1 MTSSSYDVVIVG
13 ASVAGA
19 ASAIFLARQGLRVLA
34 IDRKQ
39 SDEAYKKVCTT
50 FIQRSA
56 LPVISKLGLKEG
68 LDAAGAI
75 QNQAEIWTEHGWIR
89 DTLEGDPATAHGYS
103 VRRKVLDPLM
113 LGLMREEPNIT
124 LVLGATLNT
133 LLPDD
138 TGQYRGVEWTDETR
152 QRHIS
157 HAKLVVLADGRNSP
171 GARMADVPT
180 KKRENNRFVY
190 FSYYENMPLKTGNKA
205 QFWQT
210 GKDMGFAYPFDGD
223 LTMLCSFVSQDD
235 HKAWAPDRRGAL
247 EAFFSD
253 LPNSPDQSNATP
265 ASEMRGM
272 RKLHDYWRPATHRGL
287 ALVGDACMSCDPMS
301 GVGCGFALQAADW
314 MASTVGPALVAN
326 EGIDQALKAYAKQH
340 KASLAGHEYFIRDA
354 SRARDANL
362 MERAISKAAARDP
375 IVAHRLHLFI
385 GRVTKWNQFLSFDT
399 VRRIL
404 RANLWARSTGTQTEG
419 FTNVET

>member
-1 MTSSSYDVVIVG
+1 MAHEDFDVVIVG

-19 ASAIFLARQGLRVLA
+19 TSAILLARQGLRVLA
-34 IDRKQ
+34 IDRKA
-39 SDEAYKKVCTT
+39 STDAYKKVCTT

-56 LPVISKLGLKEG
+56 LPVISKLGLKER

-75 QNQAEIWTEHGWIR
+75 QNEAEIWTEFGWIR
-89 DTLEGDPATAHGYS
+89 DTAKGDPDTAHGYS

-113 LGLMREEPNIT
+113 LDLMREEPNIT
-124 LVLGATLNT
+124 LALGASLGA
-133 LLPDD
+133 LLPDAKGD
-138 TGQYRGVEWTDETR
+138 YRGVEWTDDAQVQHVTNAR
-152 QRHIS
+152 
-157 HAKLVVLADGRNSP
+157 LVVLADGRNSP

-190 FSYYENMPLKTGNKA
+190 FSYYENMPLKTGKKA

-223 LTMLCSFVSQDD
+223 LTMLCSFVSHDD
-235 HKAWAPDRRGAL
+235 HGKWADDRRGTL

-253 LPNSPDQSNATP
+253 LPNSPDQSNAVP

-272 RKLHDYWRPATHRGL
+272 RKLHDYWRPATYRGL

-301 GVGCGFALQAADW
+301 GVGCGFAMQAGDW
-314 MASTVGPALVAN
+314 MASTVGPALMMNGDVPK
-326 EGIDQALKAYAKQH
+326 ALKSYAKQH
-340 KASLAGHEYFIRDA
+340 KAALSGHEYFIRDA

-362 MERAISKAAARDP
+362 LERAISKAAVHDP
-375 IVAHRLHLFI
+375 VVAHRLHLFI
-385 GRVTKWNQFLSFDT
+385 GRVLKWQQFLT
-399 VRRIL
+399 PGTIARIL
-404 RANLWARSTGTQTEG
+404 RANLWAGPKQTKG
-419 FTNVET
+419 LTHART

>member
-1 MTSSSYDVVIVG
+1 MTDTTYDVVIVG

-19 ASAIFLARQGLRVLA
+19 ASAILLARQGLRVLA
-34 IDRKQ
+34 IDRKR
-39 SDEAYKKVCTT
+39 DDAAYKKVCTT

-56 LPVISKLGLKEG
+56 LPVISKLGLKER

-89 DTLEGDPATAHGYS
+89 DTISGDPATAHGYS
-103 VRRKVLDPLM
+103 VRRKVLDPLL
-113 LGLMREEPNIT
+113 LGLMREEQNIT
-124 LVLGATLNT
+124 LALGATLNT
-133 LLPDD
+133 LLPDAS
-138 TGQYRGVEWTDETR
+138 GAYRGIEWTDDSGQR
-152 QRHIS
+152 QIS
-157 HAKLVVLADGRNSP
+157 HAQLVVLADGRNSP

-180 KKRENNRFVY
+180 KKRENTRFVY

-205 QFWQT
+205 QFWQV

-223 LTMLCSFVSQDD
+223 LTMLCSFVSHED
-235 HKAWAPDRRGAL
+235 HQKWAADRRGAL

-314 MASTVGPALVAN
+314 MANIVGPALVA
-326 EGIDQALKAYAKQH
+326 GDGLDTALKAYAKQH
-340 KASLAGHEYFIRDA
+340 KSALAGHEYFIRDA
-354 SRARDANL
+354 SKARDANL
-362 MERAISKAAARDP
+362 MERAISKAAARDL
-375 IVAHRLHLFI
+375 IVAHRLHQFI
-385 GRVTKWNQFLSFDT
+385 GRVIKWNAFLSFDT
-399 VRRIL
+399 IRRIL
-404 RANLWARSTGTQTEG
+404 RANLWGQRTAPTGG
-419 FTNVET
+419 LTNVET